1 MTKPRDRRWLSLH
14 GLTGGLTM
22 FTIEALIVTSLAFVA
37 WALARL
43 ILALL

>member
-1 MTKPRDRRWLSLH
+1 MTKPRDRRWLSLQ

-22 FTIEALIVTSLAFVA
+22 FTIEALIVTSLALAA

-43 ILALL
+43 ILAFL

>member
-1 MTKPRDRRWLSLH
+1 
-14 GLTGGLTM
+14 M

-37 WALARL
+37 WAMARL